1 MGLIEASAR
10 KLVSIVHFARVA
22 FGAATSSERFD
33 ARELETVTRGVFD
46 HVRAELVW
54 AVEAQTF
61 EKAHARALLNV
72 AQIGGG
78 ALPTGGQ
85 ATVTAKVEDGAMVMG
100 VEAKGPRARLKAEV
114 ATGLKGERLTEGL
127 AGQWI
132 QAFWLHEVVKDG
144 GGELSFEAAEE
155 RVTITARMPA

>member
-1 MGLIEASAR
+1 MS
-10 KLVSIVHFARVA
+10 
-22 FGAATSSERFD
+22 
-33 ARELETVTRGVFD
+33 
-46 HVRAELVW
+46 
-54 AVEAQTF
+54 
-61 EKAHARALLNV
+61 
-72 AQIGGG
+72 
-78 ALPTGGQ
+78 
-85 ATVTAKVEDGAMVMG
+85 